1 VQKISDEVTRMLDH
15 GDLALTDLAAG
26 IDALIRDAFR
36 IRTDRLRDYLGEL
49 DPEVNTSRLR

>member
-1 VQKISDEVTRMLDH
+1 MLDH